1 MNSLNLK
8 DIVLYF
14 ITANLFL
21 FLTMNTDNDMVIM
34 PVSIILIGLLFVYLI
49 RINQQYKFD

>member
-1 MNSLNLK
+1 MNSINFK
-8 DIVLYF
+8 DVVLYF

-21 FLTMNTDNDMVIM
+21 FLTMNTDNDIVLM

-49 RINQQYKFD
+49 RINQKYKFE

>member
-8 DIVLYF
+8 DLILYF

-21 FLTMNTDNDMVIM
+21 FMTLNSDNELIVFPFGIL
-34 PVSIILIGLLFVYLI
+34 LIGLLFIYLI
-49 RINQQYKFD
+49 RINQKYNLE